1 MIAAIHRV
9 GDESLRQWTVRN
21 WKFITVAVLATG
33 IASAAV
39 YSLVRS
45 GSSKPSSPTSDANV
59 TAAAKRKRKSDH
71 GKKPLKTAKAAAAAA
86 AATTPPPAAVSS
98 VYNLTSASVA
108 SLDSLVTIDD
118 SGVVASEAATKH
130 DMPKAAP
137 AHISEQITA
146 ANGANTDHDSTDRL
160 YPTDVEALSTEV
172 RSQLAQEA
180 KVLGNKL
187 YSQKEFARAI
197 EIYTQAI
204 LLAPT
209 AIFYCNRAAAFA
221 NLSKFDDV
229 VNDCTRALEMDKKYL
244 KALNRRA
251 TAYESLGRLTDAL
264 NDFTVVCV
272 LQKFSEA
279 SSMTAPDRILKKI
292 SADMTAEFS
301 KTKIP
306 QMPSKTFIRAYM
318 DSFRAEP
325 SQVSIVENCQ
335 DTSESIQIL
344 KQAAEAIK
352 ERSWTEAFEHCVR
365 AIDVNDFQNEKIEAI
380 AHNLRGTFSFL
391 MGRIEL
397 SVSDLD
403 RALEL
408 DPTSVNSV
416 IKRGT
421 LFMERGEVEKTV
433 EMFETA
439 EKLDPT
445 NVDLFYHR
453 GQVRF
458 LTADYQG
465 AVDDYAASIKNEKE
479 GESSVYVHIQM
490 AVAKYKLND
499 HVGAEKKFKEVK
511 RLFPNSA
518 EVFNYYG
525 EIHMDR
531 QAFSEALKSFDRS
544 IEMDP
549 NSPLPY
555 INKAI
560 LYLHWKQDLNTAE
573 SECRKALA
581 VDPLC
586 DIAYSQL
593 AQLLCHQH
601 KMDEAIKVY
610 DEAICVT
617 RTDTEVMNMMTCR
630 EAARAQKYVAEMY
643 PEAIPNMNQS

>member
-421 LFMERGEVEKTV
+421 LFMERGEVEKPLKCL
-433 EMFETA
+433 
-439 EKLDPT
+439 KL
-445 NVDLFYHR
+445 LR
-453 GQVRF
+453 S
-458 LTADYQG
+458 LTRQTLTF
-465 AVDDYAASIKNEKE
+465 SIIVGK
-479 GESSVYVHIQM
+479 SV
-490 AVAKYKLND
+490 
-499 HVGAEKKFKEVK
+499 F
-511 RLFPNSA
+511 
-518 EVFNYYG
+518 
-525 EIHMDR
+525 
-531 QAFSEALKSFDRS
+531 
-544 IEMDP
+544 
-549 NSPLPY
+549 
-555 INKAI
+555 
-560 LYLHWKQDLNTAE
+560 
-573 SECRKALA
+573 
-581 VDPLC
+581 
-586 DIAYSQL
+586 
-593 AQLLCHQH
+593 
-601 KMDEAIKVY
+601 
-610 DEAICVT
+610 
-617 RTDTEVMNMMTCR
+617 
-630 EAARAQKYVAEMY
+630 
-643 PEAIPNMNQS
+643 

>member
-137 AHISEQITA
+137 AHISEQITESTLTDSIATAAEPHSA

-301 KTKIP
+301 KTKFLKCP
-306 QMPSKTFIRAYM
+306 PRL
-318 DSFRAEP
+318 SFEHTWTHSALP

-421 LFMERGEVEKTV
+421 LFMERAKRSRRRREE
-433 EMFETA
+433 
-439 EKLDPT
+439 
-445 NVDLFYHR
+445 
-453 GQVRF
+453 
-458 LTADYQG
+458 
-465 AVDDYAASIKNEKE
+465 
-479 GESSVYVHIQM
+479 IQ
-490 AVAKYKLND
+490 
-499 HVGAEKKFKEVK
+499 EVK

>member
-1 MIAAIHRV
+1 
-9 GDESLRQWTVRN
+9 
-21 WKFITVAVLATG
+21 
-33 IASAAV
+33 
-39 YSLVRS
+39 
-45 GSSKPSSPTSDANV
+45 
-59 TAAAKRKRKSDH
+59 
-71 GKKPLKTAKAAAAAA
+71 
-86 AATTPPPAAVSS
+86 
-98 VYNLTSASVA
+98 
-108 SLDSLVTIDD
+108 
-118 SGVVASEAATKH
+118 
-130 DMPKAAP
+130 MPKAAP
-137 AHISEQITA
+137 AHISEQITESTLTDSIATAAEPHSA

-160 YPTDVEALSTEV
+160 YPLTLKLFPPRFV
-172 RSQLAQEA
+172 RNSPKRQRCWEINCTA
-180 KVLGNKL
+180 KRNSLVLL
-187 YSQKEFARAI
+187 RFT
-197 EIYTQAI
+197 TQAI

-221 NLSKFDDV
+221 NHRKSNIFHTSRSPIYTILYAGLFPLSKFDDV